1 MTVIKS
7 DDTEVKRGAV
17 VLLSCVAES
26 FLDAGGG
33 KEFIS
38 VSGCFRLS
46 WL

>member
-33 KEFIS
+33 EGIYFS
-38 VSGCFRLS
+38 ERL
-46 WL
+46 L